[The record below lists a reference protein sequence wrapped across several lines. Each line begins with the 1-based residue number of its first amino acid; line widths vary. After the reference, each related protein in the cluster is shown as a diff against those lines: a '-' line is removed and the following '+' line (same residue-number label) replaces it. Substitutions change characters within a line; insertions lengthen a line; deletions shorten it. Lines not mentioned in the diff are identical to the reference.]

1 MIEPK
6 RTIYSTRLRTGVDG
20 LDTILQGGL
29 FQGHIYLV
37 MGRPGAGKTILGNQI
52 CFHHAS
58 KGGRALYITLLS
70 EAHEALLAQ
79 MRGMQFFDPTLV
91 GTAVVYLNGYTALRD
106 GGLDALLKMLRDAI
120 RAQGATLLVV
130 DGMVMAELAA
140 LPNVTAYKRFI
151 QDLQAW
157 VGLMGVTVVLL
168 TSTEPNHAIR
178 AEHTMVDGIVELRS
192 VTVGPRSLRE
202 LAVAK
207 LRGSGF
213 LEGCHTYLISSEGLV
228 VYPRFEALF
237 GARRTGSQVERRVTI
252 GIEALDELL
261 GGGVLEG
268 STTLLLGPTG
278 SGKTVLGM
286 HFLHAGVRAGEPALC
301 FGFFENPAAIRA
313 KMARFGM
320 NTEGSRGPGLLVEWQ
335 PSAEL
340 LLDAIGHRLLDLVRT
355 HGVRRL
361 FIDGLAG
368 LRRAT
373 ANPDRVPPFF
383 SVLVEELGALGV
395 TTVLT
400 GETPDIFS
408 GDITVPTEAASALC
422 HNILTLRQVQVEAQ
436 ILRLL
441 ALTKTRDSAHAR
453 GLYEFEVSSAGVVIG
468 RPFELT
474 QGAAKGVPA
483 RGKNAPQA
491 PRARKGTKRK

>member
-1 MIEPK
+1 M
-6 RTIYSTRLRTGVDG
+6 STGVAG
-20 LDTILQGGL
+20 LDTVVLGGL

-58 KGGRALYITLLS
+58 KGGRTLYVTLLS

-79 MRGMQFFDPTLV
+79 MHGMQFFDPTLI
-91 GTAVVYLNGYTALRD
+91 GTGIVYLNGYAALRD

-120 RAQGATLLVV
+120 RSQGASLLVI

-157 VGLMGVTVVLL
+157 IGLMGVTVVLL
-168 TSTEPNHAIR
+168 TSSDPDNGVR

-192 VTVGPRSLRE
+192 RTAGARSLRE
-202 LAVAK
+202 LHVTK
-207 LRGSGF
+207 LRGSSF

-237 GARRTGSQVERRVTI
+237 GSRRTGAQSEQRITI

-261 GGGVLEG
+261 GGGVFEG

-286 HFLHAGVRAGEPALC
+286 HFLNAGVRAGEPALC
-301 FGFFENPAAIRA
+301 FGFFENPAAIRS

-320 NTEGSRGPGLLVEWQ
+320 TTAGTRGPGLLVEWQ

-340 LLDAIGHRLLDLVRT
+340 VLDALGHRLLELVRT
-355 HGVRRL
+355 HGIRRL

-373 ANPDRVPPFF
+373 LNPDRVPSFF
-383 SVLVEELGALGV
+383 SVLVEELAALGV
-395 TTVLT
+395 TTLLT
-400 GETPDIFS
+400 DETQDIFS
-408 GDITVPTEAASALC
+408 GDIAIPTQAASAFC

-453 GLYEFEVSSAGVVIG
+453 GLYEFEVSATGIEIG
-468 RPFELT
+468 PSFELT

-483 RGKNAPQA
+483 RGTKLPEV
-491 PRARKGTKRK
+491 PRSRKETKRK

>member
-6 RTIYSTRLRTGVDG
+6 RTIYSTRLRTGVAG
-20 LDTILQGGL
+20 LDTVLHGGL

-58 KGGRALYITLLS
+58 KGGRTLYVTLLS

-79 MRGMQFFDPTLV
+79 MHGMEFFDPTFI
-91 GTAVVYLNGYTALRD
+91 GTGIVYLNGYVALRD
-106 GGLDALLKMLRDAI
+106 GGLDALLKLLRDAI
-120 RAQGATLLVV
+120 RSQSATLLVI

-157 VGLMGVTVVLL
+157 VGMMGVTVLLL
-168 TSTEPNHAIR
+168 TSSDPTNTIR
-178 AEHTMVDGIVELRS
+178 AEHTMVDGIVEMRSITVGARS
-192 VTVGPRSLRE
+192 VRE
-202 LAVAK
+202 LSVAK
-207 LRGSGF
+207 LRGSSF

-237 GARRTGSQVERRVTI
+237 GSRRTGAQSEQRVTS
-252 GIEALDELL
+252 GIEALDDLL
-261 GGGVLEG
+261 GGGVFEG
-268 STTLLLGPTG
+268 STTLVLGPTG

-286 HFLHAGVRAGEPALC
+286 HFLHAGARAGEPALC
-301 FGFFENPAAIRA
+301 FGFFENPASIRA

-320 NTEGSRGPGLLVEWQ
+320 TTDGSHGPGLLVEWQ

-340 LLDAIGHRLLDLVRT
+340 LLDALGHRLLELVRT

-361 FIDGLAG
+361 FLDGLAG

-373 ANPDRVPPFF
+373 ANPDRLPSFF

-395 TTVLT
+395 TTILT
-400 GETPDIFS
+400 EETQDIFS
-408 GDITVPTEAASALC
+408 GELTLPTQAASAFC

-453 GLYEFEVSSAGVVIG
+453 GLYEFEVSAAGVVIG
-468 RPFELT
+468 PPFKLT
-474 QGAAKGVPA
+474 QGAAKGIPTRGTNVP
-483 RGKNAPQA
+483 KAP
-491 PRARKGTKRK
+491 PSRKETKRK

>member
-6 RTIYSTRLRTGVDG
+6 RTIFSTRVSTGVAG
-20 LDTILQGGL
+20 LDTVLLGGL

-37 MGRPGAGKTILGNQI
+37 MGRPGAGKTILGNQL
-52 CFHHAS
+52 CFHHAA
-58 KGGRALYITLLS
+58 KGGRTLYVTLLS

-79 MRGMQFFDPTLV
+79 VHGMQFFDPSLI
-91 GTAVVYLNGYTALRD
+91 GTGIVYLNGYASLRD

-120 RAQGATLLVV
+120 RSQNATLLVI

-140 LPNVTAYKRFI
+140 MPNVTAYKRFI

-157 VGLMGVTVVLL
+157 IGLMGVTVLLL
-168 TSTEPNHAIR
+168 TSSDPSNAVR
-178 AEHTMVDGIVELRS
+178 AEHTMVDGIIELCSRP
-192 VTVGPRSLRE
+192 VGARMLRE
-202 LAVAK
+202 IHVSK

-213 LEGCHTYLISSEGLV
+213 LEGTHTYLISSDGLV

-237 GARRTGSQVERRVTI
+237 GTRRTGAQFERRITI
-252 GIEALDELL
+252 GIEALDALL
-261 GGGVLEG
+261 GGGVFEG

-301 FGFFENPAAIRA
+301 FGFFENPASIRA

-320 NTEGSRGPGLLVEWQ
+320 LPEGHPGPSVLVEWQ

-340 LLDAIGHRLLDLVRT
+340 VLDALGHRLLQLVRT
-355 HGVRRL
+355 HGIRRL

-368 LRRAT
+368 LRRST
-373 ANPDRVPPFF
+373 SHPERVPSFF
-383 SVLVEELGALGV
+383 SVLVEELAVLGV
-395 TTVLT
+395 TTILT
-400 GETPDIFS
+400 EETQDIFS
-408 GDITVPTEAASALC
+408 GDITMPAPGGSAFC
-422 HNILTLRQVQVEAQ
+422 HNILTLRQVQVDVQ

-453 GLYEFEVSSAGVVIG
+453 GLYEFEVSPNGIVIG
-468 RPFELT
+468 PAFELT
-474 QGAAKGVPA
+474 QGAAKGVRA
-483 RGKNAPQA
+483 RGPNPTKE
-491 PRARKGTKRK
+491 PRSRKGTTPK